1 MINYY
6 EFLHEIQEIVNNL
19 DNIDSYKER
28 KCLENIVFKQDL
40 DFNLKF
46 VNKLLEKT
54 KMV

>member
-1 MINYY
+1 MIDYY
-6 EFLHEIQEIVNNL
+6 EFLYEIQEIANNL
-19 DNIDSYKER
+19 SNIDLYKES

-40 DFNLKF
+40 DSNLKF